1 MKKEI
6 GEYLMKR
13 LCVLLVC
20 AVAGGSAAAAQEYDY
35 FRNACY
41 PGKLREDV
49 GLDNVE
55 QAPDTAGQAGRRVVQ
70 WWPKRGVDN
79 VDVPKGMPLRTW
91 TIRTVEEEPLV
102 EMGCLSKWWDATL
115 EGKRQFKA
123 HLLGFRG
130 VGSELGDPFQPEALK
145 RALGT
150 HRKGW
155 CPAVVLRLEDGRK
168 RCFTAGSF
176 SNDDQEF
183 ILKLYVQEMKRVHK
197 TLENLPRPTSV
208 GKKAGWPQ
216 GEIYK
221 PGTFRVETQHFVVS
235 AGSQS
240 PVGAHSPWVDA
251 SRKKET
257 TQYRNA
263 TLGVFEDFWAYLEYA
278 GNIMPHWNGPAD
290 RFVRYFVDVP
300 GTMRDGFGEIPGFA
314 GGGGGGC
321 SIRHAAWHALFHE
334 WGHGARAGGWG
345 IGGGETFCDA
355 FQPLGDPT
363 VTQKAVHQVNRPYK
377 NLFHGGYPGCLAY
390 MLIADDPN
398 WGYAFSGSIGSQG
411 VRHENT
417 PLHTIARIGRDRGL
431 WKRGDAIRGMGDLM
445 AQWACRFAEFD
456 CELQAGMR
464 QMFAAPLH
472 QFLYPLD
479 REEGLYRCNMAEAPE
494 PFGCNHILLKPEKG
508 AKEITVDFRG
518 HFDAATYS
526 DWRVCIVGVDDKGRC
541 RYSPLWNKGEMSL
554 DIKEGDQRY
563 WLVVTATPT
572 ALLPAEP
579 GSGSAANLV
588 YEQDHAYKYPYDV
601 KLTGCR
607 PGGPNVPIGTH
618 GNWRLKGPEYY
629 TTQAI
634 TGGPRGRCYDWPHP
648 SDTPEYAKM
657 RKHLEPIIPACP
669 AYSKMLFDPR
679 LFPDRFD
686 WWHNRILVSALFQDI
701 RARYLLDNAI
711 GSRHPNG
718 GGWVA
723 KGCKV
728 APSVYV
734 GPDCMVLDGAQVL
747 DNAILEGNAIVSG
760 KDVVIKDNA
769 RLFGGAVVCGA
780 AEVSGFAR
788 VSRNISNRHLHL
800 TYNREGHP
808 DAPDYEVRVYP
819 DMSIQRGS
827 PERRSYCYLATYVGL
842 EANYGMDREE
852 TALLEDLF
860 QERGKALNELLCYNG
875 VLYGKPGFAV
885 DGERRGYAF
894 NGKNQYAE
902 LAPMVAD
909 FGAITVDVA
918 LKLSGSGE
926 RTIFD
931 FGSSAD
937 NCFKLSVS
945 PSGAARLVTI
955 VGGKKASLTA
965 PAMAGG
971 KWTTVRVEIDGKT
984 TAIFYNNKKVASRG
998 STFRPLDVFPGGC
1011 VKRNFIAAT
1020 REGKKCFQGTMDH
1033 VRIYSVI
1040 HKDFEKDGIVPEISS
1055 RRVDRSFLSRFE
1067 EFKKL
1072 NALRLKAWQNSPAA
1086 KKAPSVDASRLS
1098 AWGQQVGEIRKERE
1112 GLGKERIAEIE
1123 KVAKDFQKKYEE
1135 FRTEL
1140 GKEFDAR
1147 PDVRQKQAK
1156 AKVLG
1161 ERISA
1166 IRKDLDARNTELP
1179 AKRKLMDEAQSAL
1192 RTIEDEAR
1200 KAVQGQVDAINKQI
1214 GELNKQYN
1222 ALVTAAKAKDP
1233 RYQAA
1238 LNAVEAMRKRVS
1250 ALPKDTAAEK
1260 RKKMQD
1266 ELRTLEQQRRL
1277 EERRIASAPSVAK
1290 PRDESHALRR
1300 KMDDLR
1306 RRAADTAPGRKEAQA
1321 GLEAARAAYHG
1332 AEQRRYDDSRLH
1344 AMSKQLEKLNTHQER
1359 DEFVR
1364 KGSMAMF
1371 IEMKKKQAAVK
1382 TYSQRVQMLNNADEY
1397 YGIGAWGSG
1406 TFSRGIGAYLAQYRQ
1421 FAITENET
1429 TLRRAL
1435 DAQRSKW
1442 VTEIDWDSRMEFEM
1456 GGREDLAPHQLRW
1469 LKRVKP
1475 YIYK

>member
-1 MKKEI
+1 M
-6 GEYLMKR
+6 
-13 LCVLLVC
+13 VL
-20 AVAGGSAAAAQEYDY
+20 
-35 FRNACY
+35 
-41 PGKLREDV
+41 
-49 GLDNVE
+49 
-55 QAPDTAGQAGRRVVQ
+55 
-70 WWPKRGVDN
+70 WWPKRGVDV
-79 VDVPKGMPLRTW
+79 VDVPKGVPLRTW
-91 TIRTVEEEPLV
+91 TIRTIEEEPLV
-102 EMGCLSKWWDATL
+102 KMGYLSKWWDATL
-115 EGKRQFKA
+115 EGKRQFNA

-130 VGSELGDPFQPEALK
+130 VGSELGDPFQPEAVR
-145 RALGT
+145 RASGT
-150 HRKGW
+150 HGRGW

-176 SNDDQEF
+176 SNDDQEY

-197 TLENLPRPTSV
+197 SLLNGPRPTSE
-208 GKKAGWPQ
+208 GKKTGWPQ
-216 GEIYK
+216 GELYK

-263 TLGVFEDFWAYLEYA
+263 TLGVFEDFWAYNEYA
-278 GNIMPHWNGPAD
+278 GHLMPHWNGPAH

-321 SIRHAAWHALFHE
+321 SIRHAGWHALFHE

-345 IGGGETFCDA
+345 VGGGETFCDA
-355 FQPLGDPT
+355 YQPLGDPT
-363 VTQKAVHQVNRPYK
+363 CTHKAVHQVNRPYK

-431 WKRGDAIRGMGDLM
+431 WKRGDAIRGTGDLM
-445 AQWACRFAEFD
+445 AQWASRFVEFD

-464 QMFAAPLH
+464 QMFSAPLH

-494 PFGCNHILLKPEKG
+494 PFGCNHILLRPEQG
-508 AKEITVDFRG
+508 ATKITVDFHG
-518 HFDAATYS
+518 LFDAATYG
-526 DWRVCIVGVDDKGRC
+526 DWRVCIVGVDDRGRC

-554 DIKEGDQRY
+554 DIKKGDRRY

-579 GSGSAANLV
+579 GSSRAANLV
-588 YEQDHAYKYPYDV
+588 YEQDYAYKYPYDV

-618 GNWRLKGPEYY
+618 GNWDLKGPEYY

-648 SDTPEYAKM
+648 SDTPEYTRMK
-657 RKHLEPIIPACP
+657 KHLGPIISACRD
-669 AYSKMLFDPR
+669 YSKKLFDPK
-679 LFPDRFD
+679 LFADRFG
-686 WWHNRILVSALFQDI
+686 WWHNRVLVSALFQDI
-701 RARYLLDNAI
+701 RAKYLLDNAI

-723 KGCKV
+723 RGCKV
-728 APSVYV
+728 APTAHV

-747 DNAILEGNAIVSG
+747 DNAILEGNAVVSG

-769 RLFGGAVVCGA
+769 RIFGGAVVCGA

-808 DAPDYEVRVYP
+808 DAPDYEVKVYP
-819 DMSIQRGS
+819 DMPIQRTG
-827 PERRSYCYLATYVGL
+827 PERRRFCYLATYVGL

-852 TALLEDLF
+852 TVLLEDLF
-860 QERGKALNELLCYNG
+860 QERGKPLGELLCYNG
-875 VLYGKPGFAV
+875 VLYGKPGSVV
-885 DGERRGYAF
+885 DGKRRGYAF

-931 FGSSAD
+931 FGSAAD
-937 NCFKLSVS
+937 NCYKLSVS
-945 PSGAARLVTI
+945 PSSAATLVTI
-955 VGGKKASLTA
+955 VDGKKASLTA
-965 PAMAGG
+965 PAMAAG
-971 KWTTVRVEIDGKT
+971 KWTTVRVEIDGRT
-984 TAIFYNNKKVASRG
+984 MAVFYDSEKVASRA

-1020 REGKKCFQGTMDH
+1020 RDGKKCFQGTMDH

-1040 HKDFEKDGIVPEISS
+1040 HEDFERDGIVPEISS
-1055 RRVDRSFLSRFE
+1055 RRVDKSFLSRFE
-1067 EFKKL
+1067 NFKKL
-1072 NALRLKAWQNSPAA
+1072 NALRLRAWQDSPAA
-1086 KKAPSVDASRLS
+1086 KKAPSVDTSRLS
-1098 AWGQQVGEIRKERE
+1098 TWSQQVGEIRKERE
-1112 GLGKERIAEIE
+1112 RLGKERIAELE
-1123 KVAKDFQKKYEE
+1123 KEAKAFQKKYEE

-1140 GKEFDAR
+1140 RKNFDAR
-1147 PDVRQKQAK
+1147 PDVREKHAK
-1156 AKVLG
+1156 AKALG
-1161 ERISA
+1161 ERMSA
-1166 IRKDLDARNTELP
+1166 IRKKLDAKNTELP
-1179 AKRKLMDEAQSAL
+1179 AKRKLMEDAQRAL
-1192 RTIEDEAR
+1192 RTIEDNAR
-1200 KAVQGQVDAINKQI
+1200 KAVQARVDAINKQI
-1214 GELNKQYN
+1214 GELNKQYGGL
-1222 ALVTAAKAKDP
+1222 ATAAKARDAT
-1233 RYQAA
+1233 YQAA
-1238 LNAVEAMRKRVS
+1238 LKAAEAMRKRVN
-1250 ALPKDTAAEK
+1250 ALPKDTPPEE
-1260 RKKMQD
+1260 RKKMRG
-1266 ELRTLEQQRRL
+1266 ELHSLEQQRRL
-1277 EERRIASAPSVAK
+1277 EERRVVSAPSVVT
-1290 PRDESHALRR
+1290 PRDEARALRR
-1300 KMDDLR
+1300 KIDSLR
-1306 RRAADTAPGRKEAQA
+1306 RRAVATAAGCREAQA
-1321 GLEAARAAYHG
+1321 ARDAAREAYRA
-1332 AEQRRYDDSRLH
+1332 AEQRRYDDPRLH
-1344 AMSKQLEKLNTHQER
+1344 ALSKQLKELSTHQER
-1359 DEFVR
+1359 EEFVR
-1364 KGSMAMF
+1364 RRSMAMF

-1382 TYSQRVQMLNNADEY
+1382 TYGQRAQMLNNADEH

-1406 TFSRGIGAYLAQYRQ
+1406 NFNRGIGAYLAQYRR
-1421 FAITENET
+1421 FAITENED
-1429 TLRRAL
+1429 TLQRVL
-1435 DAQRSKW
+1435 DAQQSKW
-1442 VTEIDWDSRMEFEM
+1442 ATEVNWDSRMEFEM

-1475 YIYK
+1475 YRYK